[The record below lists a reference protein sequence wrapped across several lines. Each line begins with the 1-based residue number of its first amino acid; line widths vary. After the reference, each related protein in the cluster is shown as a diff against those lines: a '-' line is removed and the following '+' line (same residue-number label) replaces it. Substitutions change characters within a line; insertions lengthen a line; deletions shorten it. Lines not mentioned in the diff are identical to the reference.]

1 VNKEKKEMKRKR
13 EAIIRG
19 KEETCEEGRDVK

>member
-1 VNKEKKEMKRKR
+1 MDMVKLHYGSFPRKR

-19 KEETCEEGRDVK
+19 QISNLSPG